1 MTEPV
6 RRPHYFLGQLITPED
21 FQLEQDYH
29 RDMRHLQNR
38 RFGSGIVDGLH
49 VSADPPGEVT
59 VTPGFAIDRH
69 GRELVVTQEW
79 RGAHHR
85 PGTRHLAAQVVSALW
100 AQYPD
105 SPTVPPP
112 GCPPEEAFTRWLEL
126 PLLAIGPAADVDPDA
141 VVLARLTYAK
151 GTLKVTEAARLRPSR
166 RA

>member
-6 RRPHYFLGQLITPED
+6 RRPHYFFGQLITPED
-21 FQLEQDYH
+21 LQLEQDYH

-38 RFGSGIVDGLH
+38 RLGSGIVDGLR
-49 VSADPPGEVT
+49 VTADSEGAVT

-79 RGAHHR
+79 RGTHHLR
-85 PGTRHLAAQVVSALW
+85 RTNHTAAQVVSALW
-100 AQYPD
+100 TQYPD

-126 PLLAIGPAADVDPDA
+126 PVLAISPASEVDPDA
-141 VVLARLTYAK
+141 VVLARLTFAK
-151 GTLKVTEAARLRPSR
+151 GHVKVTAAARLRPSTP
-166 RA
+166 A